1 MEENEKMAFLG
12 VLIITN
18 NTISKTT
25 IYRKKTEFIYIGNL
39 SHHRLGNVAYY
50 VQ

>member
-1 MEENEKMAFLG
+1 MEKLAFLG
-12 VLIITN
+12 VLIIRN

-25 IYRKKTEFIYIGNL
+25 IYRKKNITEFIYIGNL